1 MSPLL
6 IIASTVISL
15 ALIAYTIGVFS
26 ERRAGELKPAHLAFF
41 WLGLACDTTGTTIMT
56 IMAQGSGG
64 AISSLH
70 GITGLLAIILMLFH
84 AGWATY
90 VTLRGN
96 EKSRHSFHLLSICV
110 WLVWLVPY
118 FVGLL
123 IGIPVFHV
131 SDAFAVAFA
140 AGVVAVLAFFLL
152 APKGHGRRA

>member
-1 MSPLL
+1 MSSLL
-6 IIASTVISL
+6 IVASTVISL
-15 ALIAYTIGVFS
+15 ALVAYTI
-26 ERRAGELKPAHLAFF
+26 
-41 WLGLACDTTGTTIMT
+41 GTTIMT

-64 AISSLH
+64 AISPLH
-70 GITGLLAIILMLFH
+70 GITGLLAIVLMLFH

-90 VTLRGN
+90 VTVRGN
-96 EKSRHSFHLLSICV
+96 AKARHSFHLLSICV

-140 AGVVAVLAFFLL
+140 AGMVVVLAFFLL
-152 APKGHGRRA
+152 APRGHGHRA

>member
-1 MSPLL
+1 
-6 IIASTVISL
+6 
-15 ALIAYTIGVFS
+15 
-26 ERRAGELKPAHLAFF
+26 
-41 WLGLACDTTGTTIMT
+41 MT

-64 AISSLH
+64 AISPLH

-90 VTLRGN
+90 VTVRGN

-131 SDAFAVAFA
+131 SDAFVIVFA
-140 AGVVAVLAFFLL
+140 AGVVAVLTFFLL
-152 APKGHGRRA
+152 AYRGHGHRA

>member
-1 MSPLL
+1 M
-6 IIASTVISL
+6 
-15 ALIAYTIGVFS
+15 
-26 ERRAGELKPAHLAFF
+26 
-41 WLGLACDTTGTTIMT
+41 
-56 IMAQGSGG
+56 
-64 AISSLH
+64 
-70 GITGLLAIILMLFH
+70 
-84 AGWATY
+84 
-90 VTLRGN
+90 
-96 EKSRHSFHLLSICV
+96 